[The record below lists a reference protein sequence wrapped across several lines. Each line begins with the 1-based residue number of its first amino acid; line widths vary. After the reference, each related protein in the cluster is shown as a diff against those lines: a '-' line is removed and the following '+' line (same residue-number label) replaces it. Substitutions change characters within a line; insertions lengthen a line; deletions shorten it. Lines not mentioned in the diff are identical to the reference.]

1 MELIEMEELGKIVDE
16 IGIEAVVQQIDEFFL
31 YREEQYKE
39 KALRQKDYVLAEQ
52 KALRNR
58 GKNLQNA

>member
-1 MELIEMEELGKIVDE
+1 MEELEKIVTE
-16 IGIEAVVQQIDEFFL
+16 IGIEAAVQQVDEFFL

-39 KALRQKDYVLAEQ
+39 KALKQKDYVLAEQ

-58 GKNLQNA
+58 GRNPQNA

>member
-1 MELIEMEELGKIVDE
+1 MEELGEIVAE
-16 IGIEAVVQQIDEFFL
+16 IGIKAAVQQIDEFFL